1 MLSKIE
7 RLKEKYLFKIA
18 FKKRQKLNSIF
29 LSLYYLFKRNDI
41 NKLEKVLPKVAF
53 IVGLGVS
60 KKATK
65 RNLIKRRMR
74 AAYTLIKK
82 KIESLNK
89 TSVLIWIAKEG
100 VKNATFKQIKESMEF
115 LLKKLVIFKNTYNS
129 NGSLATMGKKIC

>member
-74 AAYTLIKK
+74 NAYQLVKQKLFNIN
-82 KIESLNK
+82 NK
-89 TSVLIWIAKEG
+89 LSSVSVLIWVAHPTIAS
-100 VKNATFKQIKESMEF
+100 ATFKQIKDSTEKI
-115 LLKKLVIFKNTYNS
+115 LNKLSI
-129 NGSLATMGKKIC
+129 

>member
-1 MLSKIE
+1 MLPKKE
-7 RLKEKYLFKIA
+7 RLKDRYLFNLT
-18 FKKRQKLNSIF
+18 FKKKNKLASN
-29 LSLYYLFKRNDI
+29 LLLLYYLLNRKDI
-41 NKLEKVLPKVAF
+41 NDLPKTAF
-53 IVGLGVS
+53 IVGLS
-60 KKATK
+60 IDKRATK